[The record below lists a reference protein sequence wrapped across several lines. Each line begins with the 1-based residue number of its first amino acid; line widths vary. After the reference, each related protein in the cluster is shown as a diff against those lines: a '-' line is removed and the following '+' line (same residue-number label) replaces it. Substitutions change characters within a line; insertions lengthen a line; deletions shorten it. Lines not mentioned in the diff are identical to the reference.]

1 MWNVCLDFHMLSL
14 LLLTYS
20 ENFIEMLDKY
30 LQLKQQ
36 QKQQRHPVMTE
47 QYSVGSWKQKTLNT
61 TSE

>member
-20 ENFIEMLDKY
+20 ENFIEMLGKY

-36 QKQQRHPVMTE
+36 QKQQRHPVMTK
-47 QYSVGSWKQKTLNT
+47 SNT
-61 TSE
+61 A

>member
-1 MWNVCLDFHMLSL
+1 MWNVCLDFYMLSL

-36 QKQQRHPVMTE
+36 QKQQRHPVMTK
-47 QYSVGSWKQKTLNT
+47 SNT
-61 TSE
+61 A